1 MAAVKEDA
9 MKAFRS
15 RRVMVATAVALAL
28 TPLSACGG
36 SPQNAG
42 STAGSTGTD
51 PSSFT
56 ILTAN
61 ENKALPATLDA
72 LAKGACSAE
81 NAALPIE
88 HQKVA
93 QADVVQKVTLLAGQG
108 ALPAHFIAGTAM
120 VRPDGDLGKGGL
132 VLDYMDALEKLGVA
146 DQLLPAAAATVE
158 NVYGGMVSLPYQY
171 NIEGIWYNKQIF
183 AANGIQE
190 PKTWDELTAANA
202 KLAQAGVMPMTEAG
216 KSGWPLT
223 RLMGMYIFRNVGPD
237 AMKDVR
243 DGKAK
248 LTDPKYVA
256 GAKALAD
263 LASSGALGEGFSTRD
278 ADTSTNLFLTGKAAM
293 TYDGSWLLSSIND
306 PKRNTIGDT
315 NIGFMAF
322 PAVEG
327 GSGSIDQFAANAGAV
342 MAMSP
347 KQFGPKVGEW
357 LKCISKNYGAQAL
370 KDSGTISG
378 FKVNEDVKELP
389 VMTSQIQEKI
399 TGLKD
404 PVLWFE
410 ALLDPKSNSLA
421 STNVSLLTTGQM
433 SAEDYM
439 SALQKSVD
447 AAR

>member
-1 MAAVKEDA
+1 
-9 MKAFRS
+9 
-15 RRVMVATAVALAL
+15 
-28 TPLSACGG
+28 
-36 SPQNAG
+36 
-42 STAGSTGTD
+42 
-51 PSSFT
+51 
-56 ILTAN
+56 
-61 ENKALPATLDA
+61 
-72 LAKGACSAE
+72 
-81 NAALPIE
+81 
-88 HQKVA
+88 
-93 QADVVQKVTLLAGQG
+93 
-108 ALPAHFIAGTAM
+108 
-120 VRPDGDLGKGGL
+120 
-132 VLDYMDALEKLGVA
+132 
-146 DQLLPAAAATVE
+146 
-158 NVYGGMVSLPYQY
+158 
-171 NIEGIWYNKQIF
+171 
-183 AANGIQE
+183 
-190 PKTWDELTAANA
+190 
-202 KLAQAGVMPMTEAG
+202 
-216 KSGWPLT
+216 
-223 RLMGMYIFRNVGPD
+223 MGMHIFRNVGPD

-248 LTDPKYVA
+248 LTDPKYVE
-256 GAKALAD
+256 GAQALAD
-263 LASSGALGEGFSTRD
+263 LASSGSLGEGFSTRD

-306 PKRNTIGDT
+306 PKKNTIGDT

-322 PAVEG
+322 PAVDG
-327 GSGSIDQFAANAGAV
+327 GAGSIDQFAANAGAV

-357 LKCISKNYGAQAL
+357 LKCISENYGAQAL

-433 SAEDYM
+433 SAQDYM